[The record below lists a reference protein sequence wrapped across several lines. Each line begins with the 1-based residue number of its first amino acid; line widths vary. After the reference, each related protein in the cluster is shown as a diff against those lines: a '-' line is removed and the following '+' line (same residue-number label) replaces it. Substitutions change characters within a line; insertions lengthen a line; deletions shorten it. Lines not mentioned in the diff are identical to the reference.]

1 MRKYPKTSANGRRSF
16 LLIKQQMSL
25 EERRSERELFFW
37 TAHQWIRLVV
47 TVALAAY
54 LIISLVTGHDPLP
67 QWLVFWK

>member
-1 MRKYPKTSANGRRSF
+1 
-16 LLIKQQMSL
+16 LVKQQTSL

-54 LIISLVTGHDPLP
+54 LIISLATGHDPLP
-67 QWLVFWK
+67 QWLAFWK